1 MNEDDKAR
9 PVSGEIMTG
18 PPAARDRAQR
28 EGFSDAEY
36 ETVEPGASP
45 VRKAAV
51 ETATTPAGMDFLK
64 QAPSARTLRGQPGG
78 VLFWTTGV
86 ALVALAF
93 WISGGHAVVRQMM
106 LPPQTQAQPA
116 LRIAD
121 VRSRVERHN
130 GRDVVFVDG
139 SAENH
144 DGKPQILPGIE
155 IVVFANDGTSTRYF
169 LGTNETELKPG
180 GRYAFSSRLEAPT
193 NGVKTVAVTFQEG
206 SR

>member
-18 PPAARDRAQR
+18 TPATRARVER
-28 EGFSDAEY
+28 EAFADADF
-36 ETVEPGASP
+36 ETVQLSSRSSPRTPASP
-45 VRKAAV
+45 APP
-51 ETATTPAGMDFLK
+51 TGMDFLK
-64 QAPSARTLRGQPGG
+64 RVSVPQKRRGEPGG
-78 VLFWTTGV
+78 ALFWSTSV
-86 ALVALAF
+86 ALVFLAF
-93 WISGGHAVVRQMM
+93 WISGGHAFVRHMV
-106 LPPQTQAQPA
+106 LPQEGQAQQT

-121 VRSRVERHN
+121 VSSKVERHN
-130 GRDVVFVDG
+130 GRDVLFVDG

-155 IVVFANDGTSTRYF
+155 IVVFANDGAATRY
-169 LGTNETELKPG
+169 LLATNETELEPG
-180 GRYAFSSRLEAPT
+180 GRYAFSSRLEAPA

>member
-18 PPAARDRAQR
+18 TPATRTHVER
-28 EGFSDAEY
+28 EGFADADF
-36 ETVEPGASP
+36 ETVTPRFPPRRKTPAQPASP
-45 VRKAAV
+45 
-51 ETATTPAGMDFLK
+51 EGMDFLK
-64 QAPSARTLRGQPGG
+64 RASKPQRSSGQPGG
-78 VLFWTTGV
+78 ALFWTTGV
-86 ALVALAF
+86 ALVFLAF
-93 WISGGHAVVRQMM
+93 WISGGHAFVRHMV
-106 LPPQTQAQPA
+106 LPQQGQAQPA

-121 VRSRVERHN
+121 VRSKVEHHN
-130 GRDVVFVDG
+130 GRDVLFVDG

-155 IVVFANDGTSTRYF
+155 IVVFANDGAATRY
-169 LGTNETELKPG
+169 LLATNETELEPG
-180 GRYAFSSRLEAPT
+180 GRYAFSSRLEAPA